1 MRIRETNID
10 ERLDQLENMDT
21 ENSGIFLCDKKTG
34 SNVFHNKT
42 VAKLM
47 QNKGITHAILIFEDT
62 VPRLRAESIAKKIGD
77 TIEWFNRAVEIDIFL
92 NVQRELFDMIREECN
107 V

>member
-21 ENSGIFLCDKKTG
+21 ENSRVFLCDKKTG
-34 SNVFHNKT
+34 PNVFHNKT

-47 QNKGITHAILIFEDT
+47 QNKGITHALLIFEDS
-62 VPRLRAESIAKKIGD
+62 VPRLRVERTAKKIGR
-77 TIEWFNRAVEIDIFL
+77 TIERFNHAVEIDICF
-92 NVQRELFDMIREECN
+92 NVQRDLFDMIREECA
-107 V
+107 